1 MSASTLK
8 RRRPPVT
15 GHEED
20 RGWKI
25 LLVEDSFDDAAQA
38 QHILEKSER
47 IGEVIPCYDAASLF
61 HALEKNKLNR
71 GVENNDP
78 RSLILLDIHLPGIDG
93 MVLLEQLKTSPLT
106 DNIPIIILTGDT
118 NLDMI
123 YKSYKHHANAFISK
137 PLTAADLHDI
147 YTVFDEG
154 SFWKKDLN

>member
-1 MSASTLK
+1 
-8 RRRPPVT
+8 
-15 GHEED
+15 
-20 RGWKI
+20 
-25 LLVEDSFDDAAQA
+25 
-38 QHILEKSER
+38 
-47 IGEVIPCYDAASLF
+47 
-61 HALEKNKLNR
+61 
-71 GVENNDP
+71 
-78 RSLILLDIHLPGIDG
+78 

-123 YKSYKHHANAFISK
+123 YKSYKNHANAFISK